1 MHEVT
6 GSTGGVFPNLNGLT
20 SSLYTG
26 NNIVNITQSWSG
38 TTPSKSGSVPFTQ
51 SSQIEFFNG
60 ELSGSLILVTDGDLN
75 GDNPFLN
82 PNTTVLKYT
91 ITQFNSSAE
100 ASWLSAKN
108 PNKGEIYLLF
118 DDNFT
123 FQNPIS
129 PSGGGGGGGSNTGG
143 STIISYIK

>member
-1 MHEVT
+1 MYEIT

-38 TTPSKSGSVPFTQ
+38 TNMTPSGSVPFTQ

-82 PNTTVLKYT
+82 PNTTVLNYT
-91 ITQFNSSAE
+91 ITQSLTSVNS
-100 ASWLSAKN
+100 SWLSSTN
-108 PNKGEIYLLF
+108 PSNGEIYLLF
-118 DDNFT
+118 DDNLV
-123 FQNPIS
+123 FQDPIA
-129 PSGGGGGGGSNTGG
+129 PGGGSGGGGSNTGG
-143 STIISYIK
+143 STPSSPF